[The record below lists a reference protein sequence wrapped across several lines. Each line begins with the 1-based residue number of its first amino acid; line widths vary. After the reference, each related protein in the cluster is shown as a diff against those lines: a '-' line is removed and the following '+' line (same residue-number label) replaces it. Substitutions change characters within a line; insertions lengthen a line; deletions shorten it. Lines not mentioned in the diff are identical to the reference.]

1 MTPYPVPDNVL
12 MRVRF
17 APSPTGHLHVGNA
30 RTALFNWL
38 LARGQG
44 GTFVLRL
51 EDTDDVRSTVA
62 SADGIVEDL
71 RWLGLTW
78 DEGPDVGGAFGPY
91 RQTERLGHYRAH
103 AERLMAG
110 GHAYH
115 CFCSPADLEAQR
127 EVALREGRTPQYA
140 GTCRDIDPA
149 SARARVEGGE
159 PAAIRFRVPPRDAV
173 TFTDLVRGPITTDI
187 AMIGD
192 FVLIRQNGVPAYNFA
207 VVVDDLEMAITL
219 VVRGEDHVPN
229 TPRQCLLYEALGA
242 APPQF
247 AHLSLVL
254 GPDHA
259 PLSKRH
265 GASSVGEFR
274 ARGILPEALVN
285 YLALLGWSPGQGEEL
300 LPAAELARRF
310 RVEDVTRSAGVFDPD
325 KLAWMNRHYVK
336 TADPARI
343 ATLLVPHLRDAGLLA
358 ADASGG
364 GDLAPFLLA
373 CVPLVAGTVDTL
385 ADAPERLRPVFET
398 PRPSATVEHLAG
410 EAAEA
415 AEAGR
420 QVVVAFAQELSGR
433 PRLTRETFREAAQQV
448 RQRTGQ
454 KGRALFH
461 PIRLALTGADS
472 GPELD
477 LLVPA
482 IEAGAQAPG
491 HVGLAPIVGCRERA
505 AICAAALVGA

>member
-1 MTPYPVPDNVL
+1 

-51 EDTDDVRSTVA
+51 EDTDEARSTVA
-62 SADGIVEDL
+62 SAEGILEDL
-71 RWLGLTW
+71 RWLGIDW
-78 DEGPDVGGAFGPY
+78 HEGPDRGGEFGPTA
-91 RQTERLGHYRAH
+91 RRSGCRCIAPTPIACATPATRTTASVRRPTSRRREKRPCARA
-103 AERLMAG
+103 ARR
-110 GHAYH
+110 
-115 CFCSPADLEAQR
+115 STP
-127 EVALREGRTPQYA
+127 GRAAAWIPL
-140 GTCRDIDPA
+140 A
-149 SARARVEGGE
+149 SRARVEAGE
-159 PAAIRFRVPPRDAV
+159 PAALRFRVPAETAV

-192 FVLIRQNGVPAYNFA
+192 FVLLRQNGLPAYNFA
-207 VVVDDLEMAITL
+207 VVVDDVAMRISL

-229 TPRQCLLYEALGA
+229 TPRQCLIYRALGET
-242 APPQF
+242 PPQF

-265 GASSVGEFR
+265 GASSVAEFR
-274 ARGILPEALVN
+274 ARGILPEALRN
-285 YLALLGWSPGQGEEL
+285 YLALLGWSPGNDEEI
-300 LPAAELARRF
+300 LPIEELARRF

-325 KLAWMNRHYVK
+325 KLAWMNRHYLK
-336 TADPARI
+336 EAEPARI
-343 ATLLVPHLRDAGLLA
+343 ADAARA
-358 ADASGG
+358 APASGG
-364 GDLAPFLLA
+364 RVCRPGVRSDERVLAFLTA
-373 CVPLVAGTVDTL
+373 CVPLIAGTVDQLGRRAGT
-385 ADAPERLRPVFET
+385 AATRLRDAAAGGV
-398 PRPSATVEHLAG
+398 VEHLAS
-410 EAAEA
+410 EDAAA
-415 AEAGR
+415 ADAGR
-420 QVVVAFAQELSGR
+420 AVVVAFAQELSAR

-482 IEAGAQAPG
+482 IDAGADVP
-491 HVGLAPIVGCRERA
+491 RDRRA
-505 AICAAALVGA
+505 GAHRRLP

>member
-1 MTPYPVPDNVL
+1 
-12 MRVRF
+12 
-17 APSPTGHLHVGNA
+17 
-30 RTALFNWL
+30 
-38 LARGQG
+38 
-44 GTFVLRL
+44 
-51 EDTDDVRSTVA
+51 
-62 SADGIVEDL
+62 
-71 RWLGLTW
+71 
-78 DEGPDVGGAFGPY
+78 
-91 RQTERLGHYRAH
+91 
-103 AERLMAG
+103 
-110 GHAYH
+110 
-115 CFCSPADLEAQR
+115 
-127 EVALREGRTPQYA
+127 
-140 GTCRDIDPA
+140 
-149 SARARVEGGE
+149 
-159 PAAIRFRVPPRDAV
+159 
-173 TFTDLVRGPITTDI
+173 
-187 AMIGD
+187 
-192 FVLIRQNGVPAYNFA
+192 
-207 VVVDDLEMAITL
+207 
-219 VVRGEDHVPN
+219 
-229 TPRQCLLYEALGA
+229 
-242 APPQF
+242 
-247 AHLSLVL
+247 
-254 GPDHA
+254 
-259 PLSKRH
+259 
-265 GASSVGEFR
+265 
-274 ARGILPEALVN
+274 
-285 YLALLGWSPGQGEEL
+285 
-300 LPAAELARRF
+300 
-310 RVEDVTRSAGVFDPD
+310 
-325 KLAWMNRHYVK
+325 MNRHYVK

>member
-1 MTPYPVPDNVL
+1 VTPYPVPDNVL

-159 PAAIRFRVPPRDAV
+159 PAAIRFRVPPKDAV

-219 VVRGEDHVPN
+219 VVRAASCRKRWSTTWRCSGGHRGRVRN
-229 TPRQCLLYEALGA
+229 CCRQ
-242 APPQF
+242 P
-247 AHLSLVL
+247 SSRV
-254 GPDHA
+254 
-259 PLSKRH
+259 
-265 GASSVGEFR
+265 ASAWR
-274 ARGILPEALVN
+274 T
-285 YLALLGWSPGQGEEL
+285 SPGA
-300 LPAAELARRF
+300 PACSIP
-310 RVEDVTRSAGVFDPD
+310 TS
-325 KLAWMNRHYVK
+325 
-336 TADPARI
+336 
-343 ATLLVPHLRDAGLLA
+343 
-358 ADASGG
+358 S
-364 GDLAPFLLA
+364 
-373 CVPLVAGTVDTL
+373 
-385 ADAPERLRPVFET
+385 
-398 PRPSATVEHLAG
+398 
-410 EAAEA
+410 
-415 AEAGR
+415 
-420 QVVVAFAQELSGR
+420 
-433 PRLTRETFREAAQQV
+433 
-448 RQRTGQ
+448 
-454 KGRALFH
+454 
-461 PIRLALTGADS
+461 
-472 GPELD
+472 
-477 LLVPA
+477 
-482 IEAGAQAPG
+482 PG
-491 HVGLAPIVGCRERA
+491 
-505 AICAAALVGA
+505 